1 MLKRMHLELSRLKR
15 NKVDIATLAQ
25 WIRDAWAALPND
37 LILKL
42 TKSVKNR
49 LRAVIRAQ
57 GWYIKY

>member
-1 MLKRMHLELSRLKR
+1 MHPELSRLKR
-15 NKVDIATLAQ
+15 NEVDIATLAQ

-57 GWYIKY
+57 GWYTKY